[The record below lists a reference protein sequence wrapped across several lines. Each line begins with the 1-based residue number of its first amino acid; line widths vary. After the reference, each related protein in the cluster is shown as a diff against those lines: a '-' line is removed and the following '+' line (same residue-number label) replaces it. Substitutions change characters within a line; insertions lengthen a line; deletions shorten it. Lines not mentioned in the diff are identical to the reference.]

1 MDPRK
6 VLTSL
11 GSGVTTFFIVT
22 VLVIELLD
30 FEFSAIIAIPVGVFA
45 GIAVLFGVTL
55 VIGDVSEPVQLIV
68 TGYAAFGLILL
79 FLLGARYVNIGRS
92 IITTS
97 RILGSSVAVAILT
110 TIIARYTQSLPTSKL

>member
-1 MDPRK
+1 MNPRK
-6 VLTSL
+6 ILTSI
-11 GSGVTTFFIVT
+11 GSGLTTFFIIT

-55 VIGDVSEPVQLIV
+55 MIGEVSEPVQLFL

-79 FLLGARYVNIGRS
+79 SLLAAQYVNIGRS
-92 IITTS
+92 IITMP
-97 RILGSSVAVAILT
+97 RALGVSVAGAILI
-110 TIIARYTQSLPTSKL
+110 TIIVRYAISLPASRL